1 MAFEQFLGPRSYMFK
16 DSRWFGY
23 RSSEDILVLI
33 NEVCWFWILINF
45 NLVIVFFF
53 TCYRHILYYFIE
65 SSVLKYLSAI
75 IGNTW
80 ESISV
85 DLLCSIHSYTR
96 TFVSYQREIL
106 CSGAQVHFTTQTIAW
121 MTFSDNVFTR
131 ILDQIRLLVLEP
143 TSLHHSHIG
152 GYAN

>member
-1 MAFEQFLGPRSYMFK
+1 MVCKLLYSLKGPFLLYLFQVIY
-16 DSRWFGY
+16 FLVAEFLF
-23 RSSEDILVLI
+23 SSFPVSISLSI
-33 NEVCWFWILINF
+33 FTI
-45 NLVIVFFF
+45 FF